1 MALPT
6 PLVLPTPKPDHRA
19 TRPPLKDASSLRIF
33 LWRQRM
39 WFESTFVLSM
49 LEPWEKVLLREFQ
62 HLGFCQIMLAT
73 ISYQFQ
79 CSPSFFSLSSLVCS
93 SIFLIIS
100 MWCVAALCI
109 TYSVRKATQGSGLGS
124 VKGLEIVSET
134 YWKSLDCWVRQS
146 ETSFS
151 PDVAMIIYVN
161 LTFREQTIEY
171 WYGYS
176 VLDFSNSS
184 DIFPMFRL
192 TFGICFCVCITL
204 RLLLLIR
211 TFFTLTACYR

>member
-1 MALPT
+1 MALPA
-6 PLVLPTPKPDHRA
+6 PKPDHRA
-19 TRPPLKDASSLRIF
+19 TQPPPKDASSLRIF

-62 HLGFCQIMLAT
+62 HLGFYQIMLAT

-79 CSPSFFSLSSLVCS
+79 CLPSFSSLSSLACS

-124 VKGLEIVSET
+124 VKGLEIVLET
-134 YWKSLDCWVRQS
+134 YRKTLDCRVRQS
-146 ETSFS
+146 GISFS
-151 PDVAMIIYVN
+151 FSLEVTMIVFVSFM
-161 LTFREQTIEY
+161 L
-171 WYGYS
+171 GH
-176 VLDFSNSS
+176 
-184 DIFPMFRL
+184 
-192 TFGICFCVCITL
+192 
-204 RLLLLIR
+204 
-211 TFFTLTACYR
+211 